1 MTDFFH
7 MLSGNVPGG
16 FLLFLL
22 VLIVICAVLYF
33 MYRVNEFFT
42 RKHFIRSLI
51 ISITIVTV
59 LYALIWYNNPPPHI
73 LKRYSIGLIQ
83 SDTHAN
89 WFGEYLTDYIEENTK
104 PYLSTREYL
113 FPHHWFYKITPTDS
127 ALGINFLKSSFDLL
141 PVEYVLTGRVQKENK
156 KFHITLSLYQN
167 PDGKVIKASEGDFTI
182 VNLTIFRE
190 WLQKEFGDIIPFKKE
205 TGKFEFY
212 QPDSLYQ
219 LARRNFFMG
228 NYDKTVELL
237 KAKEDKNLNNIEDD
251 LLNAYAQIRI
261 FGMESLA
268 SPPKNPY
275 EAKLKNW
282 EKGLKQSRERIIN
295 IIRSGK
301 QDHLADLMIAE
312 SYIWQKDY
320 ASAEIFLEKAYIDN
334 PFDIDVLSNLS
345 FLHPS
350 RYKEFGFSNIEG
362 IMEKILYYCP
372 LDEPVL
378 LKWSENVLE
387 GNPAYTAPPK
397 KARRMVEQYLTIN
410 PHSYKVWL
418 MLGQIFAQNLER
430 NNALNA
436 FLKADSVFPHSG
448 LVNYNIGVLLY
459 EWHQSGKA
467 LDYLNKSIEYDN
479 YLNSYLYLGTIYQE
493 QGEYE
498 KALEYFRY
506 RVNHRKSEDD
516 YYAIQAMKGIQKCL
530 ELMGE
535 QKTN

>member
-1 MTDFFH
+1 MTDFFRL
-7 MLSGNVPGG
+7 LSGNVPGG

-22 VLIVICAVLYF
+22 VLVVICTVLYF

-42 RKHFIRSLI
+42 RKHLFRSLV
-51 ISITIVTV
+51 ISISLVSV

-73 LKRYSIGLIQ
+73 LKKYTIGLIQ
-83 SDTHAN
+83 SDTQEN
-89 WFGEYLTDYIEENTK
+89 WFGEYLTDYIEKNTK

-113 FPHHWFYKITPTDS
+113 FPHRWFYKITPPDS
-127 ALGINFLKSSFDLL
+127 ALGTDFLKNSFELL
-141 PVEYVLTGRVQKENK
+141 PVEYVLTGKIQKTNK
-156 KFHITLSLYQN
+156 KFHIALSVYRN
-167 PDGKVIKASEGDFTI
+167 PDWKVIKASEGDFNI
-182 VNLTIFRE
+182 FNLTIFQD
-190 WLQKEFGDIIPFKKE
+190 WLKKEFGDFIPFKKD
-205 TGKFEFY
+205 TGEFEFY
-212 QPDSLYQ
+212 KPDSLYQ

-228 NYDKTVELL
+228 NYNKALELL
-237 KAKEDKNLNNIEDD
+237 ETKEDKNLNNIEDD
-251 LLNAYAQIRI
+251 LLNAYTQIKI

-268 SPPKNPY
+268 SPSKNPY
-275 EAKLKNW
+275 EAKLKDW
-282 EKGLKQSRERIIN
+282 EKGLKKSRERIIN
-295 IIRSGK
+295 VIRSGK
-301 QDHLADLMIAE
+301 QDNLADLLIAE

-334 PFDIDVLSNLS
+334 PFDIDVLLNLS
-345 FLHPS
+345 FLHQS

-362 IMEKILYYCP
+362 IMEKILYFCP

-378 LKWSENVLE
+378 LKWSENILE

-418 MLGQIFAQNLER
+418 MLGKIFAQNLER
-430 NNALNA
+430 DKALNA
-436 FLKADSVFPHSG
+436 FLKADSIFPQSG

-459 EWHQSGKA
+459 EWHQSEKA
-467 LDYLNKSIEYDN
+467 LDYFNKSIEYDN
-479 YLNSYLYLGTIYQE
+479 YLDSYLYLGTIYQE
-493 QGEYE
+493 QGEYQ

-506 RVNHRKSEDD
+506 RVNQKKSDDD

-535 QKTN
+535 KNTN